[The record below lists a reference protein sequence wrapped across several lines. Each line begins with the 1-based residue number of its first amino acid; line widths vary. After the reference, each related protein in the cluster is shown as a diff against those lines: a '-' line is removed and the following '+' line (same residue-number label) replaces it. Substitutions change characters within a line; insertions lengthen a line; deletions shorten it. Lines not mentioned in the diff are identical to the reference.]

1 MFSRIKFCWSQQ
13 IVLVYTNKTNN
24 ATGFNARKY
33 YLPKGM
39 MKNCNMIFNGKN
51 LYDEPID
58 SDINRYEEIKK
69 LTTGQV
75 EDFTTRCLLDY
86 E

>member
-1 MFSRIKFCWSQQ
+1 
-13 IVLVYTNKTNN
+13 
-24 ATGFNARKY
+24 
-33 YLPKGM
+33 